1 MDFSFTQDQDEM
13 RSHIRDLLEKVCPP
27 EYVEKCDKDGVPPYE
42 AYKALCDA
50 GWIGLIIPEEFGGAG
65 GSATDLAILLEEIGN
80 KFEEL
85 AMWVFRTMT
94 WGAFAIM
101 EHGTSEQKNK
111 FLPLIA
117 KGQLSFAFGLTEPES
132 GSDAAALTTKA
143 DLVDGKYI
151 INGQKVF
158 SSGMDISD
166 YCLVVLRTSKED
178 IKQKGITTLMVDTK
192 SKGIE
197 IRKIETLGHRSIGT
211 TQVFYND
218 VEVSEDSIIGGI
230 GNGWKVCDSCLWYER
245 LCLSAARTGAATAC
259 FDLAVDYAK
268 NREQFGRPIGKFQG
282 ISHKIADMKVMLELS
297 RMLFYKFAWSIDQ
310 GTASRHEAAILK
322 LYSSESYKSI
332 ADMSLQVFG
341 GYGYCMEY
349 PVQRYYRDARLSVIG
364 AGTSE
369 IQRNIIAKSLGL

>member
-1 MDFSFTQDQDEM
+1 MDFSFTQDQNEM

-101 EHGTSEQKNK
+101 KHGTNEQKNK
-111 FLPLIA
+111 FLPMIA

-197 IRKIETLGHRSIGT
+197 IHKIETLGHRSIGT

-332 ADMSLQVFG
+332 ADTSLQVFG

>member
-1 MDFSFTQDQDEM
+1 MDFSFTQDQNEM

-101 EHGTSEQKNK
+101 KHGTNEQKNK
-111 FLPLIA
+111 FLPMIA

-178 IKQKGITTLMVDTK
+178 IKQKGITTLMVDVK

-218 VEVSEDSIIGGI
+218 VEVSEDSVIGGI

-259 FDLAVDYAK
+259 FDLALDYAK
-268 NREQFGRPIGKFQG
+268 NREQFGKPIGKFQG

-297 RMLFYKFAWSIDQ
+297 RILFYKFAWSIDQ

-332 ADMSLQVFG
+332 ADISLQVFG